1 MEVKKKTKNNKKA
14 IVLTTSILLLFVFG
28 MFSLPIVKATEI
40 YTTTE
45 EHTTTKDAYTSSY
58 SPDWNSGYYPLWY
71 AGMNHYDFHGGY
83 SYQYAYFGF
92 NLSNT
97 PENTIKT
104 QIKVP
109 INIAN
114 MNQEDIVILF
124 TLSTDSWDENTI
136 TYNNRPNATIYAFN
150 MAIFTNFLSSLYYII
165 DITSLILEAGDEITV
180 ITEGNRYNSSLDE
193 HPITGYTKECGD
205 TSLASSI
212 IYTIEH
218 EIILPQNNEPLFLII
233 GLSIGLIAGLV
244 AVGVIIVLNKRK
256 SKI

>member
-14 IVLTTSILLLFVFG
+14 IAITTSIFLLFVFG
-28 MFSLPIVKATEI
+28 MFSLPIVKGTET

-109 INIAN
+109 INTAN
-114 MNQEDIVILF
+114 INQEDVVILF

-136 TYNNRPNATIYAFN
+136 TYNNRPNATMYVLN
-150 MAIFTNFLSSLYYII
+150 VAIFIGFLSTSLYYIM
-165 DITSLILEAGDEITV
+165 DITSQILEAGDEITV

-193 HPITGYTKECGD
+193 YPITGYTKECGD
-205 TSLASSI
+205 TSLVTSI

-218 EIILPQNNEPLFLII
+218 EIVLPQNNDIVFLLTGLFS
-233 GLSIGLIAGLV
+233 GLSIGLVVAGIFLKKW
-244 AVGVIIVLNKRK
+244 LKLK
-256 SKI
+256 